1 VEKTVMSQTE
11 TLVRYVSE
19 GKFEDLPPPVVNHAK
34 HCIMD
39 VISCGLGGRKTPDAD
54 LLIDMMKEI
63 GGNPEATV
71 IGDQTK
77 LSFMRAAQVNR
88 VMTNMLDY
96 DDDYMKVGHMTTV
109 LVPVAFALGERLNS
123 SGKDIIN
130 AIVHGYEA
138 IIRIRDAV
146 DPSPEAYVKTFEQV
160 DAAIHFG
167 VTVVAGKLLGL
178 TVEQMADAFGLTG
191 FVRAWRTTRPD
202 RAQKGMPRWMKIT
215 GGDISIPGIHGAF
228 LAKRGFSGD
237 RQVLDQGRG
246 YEIVAGS
253 DRYDAT
259 KLTIGLG
266 EVYRMLRIGFK
277 FFPAC
282 RYTCSALDAMS
293 ELVAENK
300 IKADDVGEVVVR
312 GQRHLYQNFRIY
324 EPEYMIQGQFSIPY
338 VVTMALTGVPR
349 MKWYADETLKDLK
362 LRATQRKIKVEEDPV
377 QTERFYTH
385 YTAGTTVEI
394 RMKDG
399 RQFSRHVEYPKG
411 EPENPFSEQDHIDK
425 LTWMASHLGM
435 EQGRINELLRAFN
448 RFEEL
453 KGISELTRLLV
464 PQ

>member
-1 VEKTVMSQTE
+1 MMISQTE
-11 TLVRYVSE
+11 TLVNYVTH
-19 GKFEDLPPPVVNHAK
+19 GRFEDLPANVVSHAK
-34 HCIMD
+34 RTIAD
-39 VISCGLGGRKTPDAD
+39 TIACGLGGRKTPDVD

-63 GGNPEATV
+63 GGTPEATV
-71 IGDQTK
+71 IGDRTR
-77 LSFMRAAQVNR
+77 LSFMQAAQVNR
-88 VMTNMLDY
+88 VMTNQLDY

-109 LVPVAFALGERLNS
+109 LVPVALALGERFGA
-123 SGKDIIN
+123 SGKDVLN
-130 AIVHGYEA
+130 AVVHGYEA

-146 DPSPEAYVKTFEQV
+146 DPSAEGYVRTFEQV

-178 TVEQMADAFGLTG
+178 NEGQMGDAFGLTG

-202 RAQKGMPRWMKIT
+202 RPKKGMPRWMKIT
-215 GGDISIPGIHGAF
+215 GGDITIPGIHGVF
-228 LAKRGFSGD
+228 LARKGFPGD

-253 DRYDAT
+253 DRYDET
-259 KLTIGLG
+259 KLTAGLG

-282 RYTCSALDAMS
+282 RYTCSALDATS
-293 ELVAENK
+293 ELVAENR
-300 IKADDVGEVVVR
+300 INADDVAEVIVR

-338 VVTMALTGVPR
+338 VVAMALTGAPR
-349 MKWYADETLKDLK
+349 TRWYSEETLKDAK
-362 LRATQRKIKVEEDPV
+362 LRAIQHKVKVEEDPV
-377 QTERFYTH
+377 QTEKFYKV

-399 RQFSRHVEYPKG
+399 TRFSKHVEYPRG
-411 EPENPFSEQDHIDK
+411 EPENPFTDQDHIDK

-435 EQGRINELLRAFN
+435 KQSQIDELYYTFNKLEKLDRIT
-448 RFEEL
+448 
-453 KGISELTRLLV
+453 ELTRLLV
-464 PQ
+464 PS